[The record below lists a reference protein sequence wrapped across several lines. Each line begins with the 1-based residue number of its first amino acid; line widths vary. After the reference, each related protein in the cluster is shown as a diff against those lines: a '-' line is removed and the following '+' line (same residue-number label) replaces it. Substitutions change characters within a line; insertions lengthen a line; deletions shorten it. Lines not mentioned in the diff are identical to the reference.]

1 MAKSRVGA
9 HTEMQKT
16 FIRDF
21 LVSLSFFLLLTIP
34 FWLWDIDIFLQRMF
48 FVDGEWSNHS
58 FWLFLYD
65 YGPAPAMI
73 ISVLAMLL
81 WFIATFTGYQRCN
94 RRIFAFI
101 ALLMIFGPGLV
112 VNALFKEY
120 WGRPRP
126 RQTIEFGGQREHV
139 PPLVM
144 GEFVAMEGNGKMLE
158 SSRGAVEW
166 DILRNMYSLKGKY
179 NSFPNGHASA
189 GFFMMFPYFIY
200 RHRNRIVAF
209 AWLLGGSCFGF
220 LMGVGRMAQGG
231 HFASDTLWA
240 WAIVYLT
247 GTVLYHTLHLRD
259 TAFRFHD
266 LIAAIPF
273 RHKPLA

>member
-1 MAKSRVGA
+1 MANTQPAVREKKPMG
-9 HTEMQKT
+9 

-21 LVSLSFFLLLTIP
+21 IVSLSFFLLLTIP
-34 FWLWDIDIFLQRMF
+34 FWLWDIDISMQRF
-48 FVDGEWSNHS
+48 FFTDGEWSSHS
-58 FWLFLYD
+58 FWLFLYN

-73 ISVLAMLL
+73 VSVLALL
-81 WFIATFTGYQRCN
+81 FWFIATFTGYQRCN
-94 RRIFAFI
+94 RRVFAFI
-101 ALLMIFGPGLV
+101 SLLMILGPGLV
-112 VNALFKEY
+112 INAIFKEY

-126 RQTIEFGGQREHV
+126 RQIIEFGGQREHV

-144 GEFVAMEGNGKMLE
+144 GEFVAMERYEKMLE
-158 SSRGAVEW
+158 SSRGAAEW
-166 DILRNMYSLKGKY
+166 DILRNLYHLKGKY

-200 RHRNRIVAF
+200 RHRSRVVAF
-209 AWLLGGSCFGF
+209 AWLLGGSSFGL

-240 WAIVYLT
+240 GAMVYLT
-247 GTVLYHTLHLRD
+247 GTVLYHVLHLRE
-259 TAFRFHD
+259 TEFRFHD

-273 RHKPLA
+273 RQKPPA